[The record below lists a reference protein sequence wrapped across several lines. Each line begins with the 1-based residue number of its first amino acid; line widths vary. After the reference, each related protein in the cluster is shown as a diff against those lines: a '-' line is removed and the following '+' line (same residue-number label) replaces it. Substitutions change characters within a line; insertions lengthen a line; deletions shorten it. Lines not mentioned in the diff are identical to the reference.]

1 MKKKW
6 MFVLLIVL
14 FIWAFYSRMAV
25 TRYTVYT
32 EKLRRNQTLRVVLLA
47 DLHSRYYA
55 EGQDKLA
62 RLIRD
67 QKPDLIAL
75 SGDIVDDRI
84 STQGAFSLVKRIEG
98 CAPIFFVTGNHEC
111 CRNDLE
117 KIKEELEKYSVKV
130 LDDEQVIVTIYGEK
144 IRIAGLE
151 DPCIRKCGVTKRKWI
166 GSKKDLFQKQEDMY
180 SILLSHRPE
189 LFYLYDRWEFDL
201 VLCGHTHGGLV
212 RIPGLLNGLWA
223 VDQGYFPKYAGGLYV
238 HNGKTGSYTQVV
250 SRGCAVNPNAPRV
263 FNPPEIVVIDIK
275 GK

>member
-1 MKKKW
+1 M
-6 MFVLLIVL
+6 LIVL